1 MRILVLSDSH
11 GDTASCR
18 MAIEKHPE
26 AEVVVHLGDG
36 EEDLD
41 ALQQQ
46 LERRMVYCV
55 RGNAWGSVTHGSP
68 EKLCLEFE
76 DVRVYLC
83 HGYAEKVKFGLD
95 GLIACAAKEHAQVAL
110 YGHTHRQYSTYLKGL
125 HVLNP
130 GSIKQGEYALL
141 DITPA
146 GVVAILQKF

>member
-1 MRILVLSDSH
+1 MRILVLADSH
-11 GDTASCR
+11 GDAFSCR

-46 LERRMVYCV
+46 LERHMVYCV
-55 RGNAWGSVTHGSP
+55 RGNTWGSVAHGSP
-68 EKLCLEFE
+68 EKLCLELE
-76 DVRVYLC
+76 GTRVYLC

-95 GLIACAAKEHAQVAL
+95 GLLAAAGEAGAEVAL

-130 GSIKQGEYALL
+130 GSIKHGEYALL
-141 DITPA
+141 DITQA
-146 GVVAILQKF
+146 GIVAILQKL